1 MLDFS
6 EEIVFVFGDLMLDHY
21 VDGVAERISP
31 EAPVP
36 VLRITNDYFT
46 PGGAGNVAKN
56 VHSLGGRMA
65 VFGHVGKDK
74 EGEILDDELFQLGN
88 GCPFSVLAAA
98 PQTIVKNRIVSGNHQ
113 MLRIDREVK
122 YPPYPPNISFRA
134 KKAAIVVSD
143 YAKGTISQKLMN
155 SLKAH
160 DIPIIVDPKPV
171 NKKLYKGVTL
181 ITPNLKEAMEMTG
194 LTDPEQIGRK
204 LQKDLES
211 SVLITMGEKGMYL
224 FERGYPP
231 FEISAA
237 AKQVYDVTGAGDT
250 VVAVMAL
257 CLAKGIKMRPA
268 AILANRAAGI
278 KVGKFGT
285 EPVSIAELNEVIR
298 NGQERN

>member
-6 EEIVFVFGDLMLDHY
+6 EEMVFVFGDLMLDHY
-21 VDGVAERISP
+21 VDGIAERISP

-74 EGEILDDELFQLGN
+74 EGEMLDDELFRLGN

-98 PQTIVKNRIVSGNHQ
+98 QQTIVKNRIVSGNHQ

-122 YPPYPPNISFRA
+122 YPPYPSSISFKVRN
-134 KKAAIVVSD
+134 AAVVVSD

-155 SLKAH
+155 SLKAQ
-160 DIPIIVDPKPV
+160 DVPIIVDPKPI
-171 NKKLYKGVTL
+171 NKRFYKGVTL
-181 ITPNLKEAMEMTG
+181 ITPNLKEGKEMTG
-194 LTDPEQIGRK
+194 KSDPMEIGLALK
-204 LQKDLES
+204 KSLDC
-211 SVLITMGEKGMYL
+211 SVLLTMGEKGMIL

-257 CLAKGIKMRPA
+257 CLAKGMKMRPA
-268 AILANRAAGI
+268 AVLANKAAGI

-285 EPVSIAELNEVIR
+285 EPVSIAELNEVMKS
-298 NGQERN
+298 GQERN